1 MIEKIYCAHCNKMA
15 DGRIVSKEE
24 VFNVKGDNIKINASV
39 VLCNEC
45 KEEVFVEEIDEKNLE
60 AAYIE
65 YRKMHSLLIP
75 LQIIEIRERYGLSQ
89 RSLSKLLGW
98 GEITIHR
105 YESGNLQDEVHD
117 EVLKFI
123 SKPENLLE
131 IYEKQAHLLAPHI
144 NEALKKRINE
154 LIKKE
159 IQPNF
164 NRILEQM
171 FISERKTGDLTG
183 YKDFDLE
190 KIKNMILYILSFHE
204 TFRTKINKL
213 LWYMDFLCFRVY
225 SVSISG
231 NSYTH
236 SEYGPTADDYEL
248 IISVMLKD
256 TLIGKIEIVK
266 HDSVRE
272 QLKPLISCDK
282 SMFSKDELKIMDF
295 VLDKFKDFNCAKI
308 SDYSHQEVP
317 YKNTVEGQKISYTLA
332 EELSL
337 NIK

>member
-1 MIEKIYCAHCNKMA
+1 MT

-105 YESGNLQDEVHD
+105 YEAGNLQDEVHD

-123 SKPENLLE
+123 AKPENLLE

-144 NEALKKRINE
+144 SEALKKRIGE
-154 LIKKE
+154 LIKEE

-171 FISERKTGDLTG
+171 FISERKVGDLTG
-183 YKDFDLE
+183 FKDFDLE
-190 KIKNMILYILSFHE
+190 KIKNMILYILEFHE

-213 LWYMDFLCFRVY
+213 LWYMDFLCYKIY

-236 SEYGPTADDYEL
+236 SPYGPTADDYEL

-256 TLIGKIEIVK
+256 MLIDKSEVITT
-266 HDSVRE
+266 HDTVRE
-272 QLKPLISCDK
+272 QLKALISCDK
-282 SMFSKDELKIMDF
+282 SIFSEDEVKVMDF
-295 VLDKFKDFNCAKI
+295 VLNKFKDFKCGEI
-308 SDYSHQEVP
+308 SEYSHKEVP
-317 YKNTVEGQKISYTLA
+317 YKNTTEGQKISYTLA

-337 NIK
+337 TLK